1 MYGEHGGTGE
11 DQFRSPFA
19 APMESYAR
27 TPLPPREVVFPG
39 VVELP
44 QPDADPEPDEPDPEH
59 IAREKKLKRLTGLMT
74 PERRRRAQELIDQ
87 RVAAGRPA
95 RLTPGCTC
103 DPGPEGQHQWYCGTA
118 EIISDEDVP
127 PGVILLR
134 MDSPPPAEPYQAQ
147 MIPAY
152 LDAEKMARLREA
164 LGMPPRE
171 PVAPESQPG
180 CSSEM
185 NATGL
190 PRERRTRTS
199 MATTGRPSAAG
210 LAPAEPQR
218 CPSCTYLLTSPSHAV
233 VCG

>member
-19 APMESYAR
+19 MPSEPR
-27 TPLPPREVVFPG
+27 TPLPPRSVVFPG
-39 VVELP
+39 SVQLP

-59 IAREKKLKRLTGLMT
+59 ILREKKLKRLTGLMT
-74 PERRRRAQELIDQ
+74 PERRRRAQALIDE
-87 RVAAGRPA
+87 RLRAGRPPG
-95 RLTPGCTC
+95 LTPGCTC
-103 DPGPEGQHQWYCGTA
+103 DPGPEGQHQWYCGLTEVVT
-118 EIISDEDVP
+118 EIKPSD
-127 PGVILLR
+127 VIVLQ
-134 MDSPPPAEPYQAQ
+134 MDAPPPAEPYQAQ

-152 LDAEKMARLREA
+152 LDAEKLGRLREA
-164 LGMPPRE
+164 LGMSPAE

-210 LAPAEPQR
+210 LTPPEPQR
-218 CPSCTYLLTSPSHAV
+218 CPDCTYLLTSPSHAV